1 MGGAMSLAYDALF
14 GDPPSRSEHLKL
26 YDPKRSTMRKHLW
39 RASEAQAMYWARQG
53 MITEHEFR
61 AWKLASTWC
70 SPRFGG
76 DAANSQ
82 ERYFH
87 VMGFEA
93 LKRRRE
99 RATSLWFKFCFGEH
113 L

>member
-1 MGGAMSLAYDALF
+1 MTYCMNNKAKHNAVWADRGDELKVWADGGSIWFERPENPNTA
-14 GDPPSRSEHLKL
+14 
-26 YDPKRSTMRKHLW
+26 
-39 RASEAQAMYWARQG
+39 
-53 MITEHEFR
+53 
-61 AWKLASTWC
+61 
-70 SPRFGG
+70 PRFGG

-99 RATSLWFKFCFGEH
+99 RATSMWFKFCFGEH